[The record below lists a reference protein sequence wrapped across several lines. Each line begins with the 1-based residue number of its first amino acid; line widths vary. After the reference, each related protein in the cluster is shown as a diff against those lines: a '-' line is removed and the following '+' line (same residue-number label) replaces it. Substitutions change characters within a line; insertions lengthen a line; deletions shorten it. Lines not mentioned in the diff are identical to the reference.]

1 MELQQHKPK
10 NSGGSRQGSGAKLK
24 YGEKTV
30 QISSF
35 WCPESKVNEMKEM
48 IKKKLLEFKIVN

>member
-1 MELQQHKPK
+1 MLKTK

-35 WCPESKVNEMKEM
+35 WCPISKVDD
-48 IKKKLLEFKIVN
+48 IKQLIKSKLTEWVIRS

>member
-1 MELQQHKPK
+1 MLKK
-10 NSGGSRQGSGAKLK
+10 SGGKRIGSGAKQK

-35 WCPESKVNEMKEM
+35 WCPESKVAEMKEL
-48 IKKKLLEFKIVN
+48 IKSKLSEWMLA